1 MKSLK
6 KTFKFAYFNLTRRFF
21 NLGPHSPG
29 VGNSN
34 IYRPPQI
41 SQTAAYADACKE
53 AELTKGG
60 PLTARGRGGGGT
72 EAPPRAGTTRAVTA
86 GARPHRAGRRDRA
99 GRQLLTAR
107 RLPPPGRERA
117 SRRRTDKGRGSPSPP
132 FHPLLSLLTKEQR
145 TPPRPAVSGRSP
157 TRPPLPASLLRDRHP
172 APHERPSPGQ
182 RGHRTAQE
190 PAGSPLASFISA
202 PHQQRRRRRRL
213 KGRKRAAPAAPPVTH
228 RGGSSGSGG
237 PAAVVVYPGPTAA
250 CAASPGTSGPRTAS
264 TGPAGPPVPR
274 SAPPPPRQ

>member
-1 MKSLK
+1 M
-6 KTFKFAYFNLTRRFF
+6 
-21 NLGPHSPG
+21 
-29 VGNSN
+29 GNSN

-202 PHQQRRRRRRL
+202 PHQQRRRRRL
-213 KGRKRAAPAAPPVTH
+213 KGRKRAVPAAPPVTH